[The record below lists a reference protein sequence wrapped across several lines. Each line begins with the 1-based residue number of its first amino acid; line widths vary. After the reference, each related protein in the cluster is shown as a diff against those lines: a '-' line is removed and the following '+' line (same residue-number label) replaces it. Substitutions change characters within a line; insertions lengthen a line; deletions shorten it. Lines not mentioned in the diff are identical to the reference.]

1 MSITKI
7 EPNLIN
13 ANANFTFNAVTATGN
28 LSSFNANLGNAAT
41 ANFFIGNGSLL
52 TGIAAG
58 NSTAIVN
65 GNSNVIVDANSNVRV
80 SVTGTANVLVISNAS
95 ANLTGNL
102 QVSGN
107 LTAANITTSGAN
119 GNISGA
125 NNISANTFTGVLT
138 TASQPNITSIGVLS
152 SLGVTGNV
160 SGGNLSTGGSLSVT
174 GVSNLGS
181 VSNVRITGGTANFV
195 LSTDGTGNLNWVA
208 QSGGGSNISNGTSN
222 VNIPSANGNINLT
235 AAGNTTIVVSGTG
248 ANINGTLSVTGNAN
262 VGNLGTAGLITATG
276 NITAGNI
283 NAGNLLTANF
293 IAGTLTTAAQG
304 NITSLG
310 ILSSLTATGNISAG
324 NLIGILA
331 NGNSNVR
338 IPSTNGNVTI
348 STAGNANIVVIT
360 GTGADITGTAN
371 VTGNLSVGGKSNL
384 GPVGNVIITGGTA
397 NYVLSTDGV
406 GNLSWVA
413 QSGGG
418 GGSANIAI
426 YDEGNL
432 LTNAVSSLDFV
443 GSGVTATNIGNAVT
457 VTITGGGGGGPASI
471 ILDSFTGNG
480 VQTTFTLSTV
490 PQSENYTFVN
500 IDGVSQLKTDYSLSG
515 ANIIFDGAPANG
527 ALIEVTTVSALSN
540 AQPTF
545 TTRTYTGN
553 GVQSTFTVTNGVTST
568 GVLVTENGI
577 LQTPDSDY
585 TVSGANLTFT
595 SAPANAQAIQI
606 RELGTVAAQNAN
618 IANIAN
624 TANSVAVANVSGIGN
639 IAITNYN
646 GNGSQV
652 LAGNGAW
659 VDSSGGGGTSSARAL
674 GYSLIFGG

>member
-659 VDSSGGGGTSSARAL
+659 VNSSGGGTSSARAL